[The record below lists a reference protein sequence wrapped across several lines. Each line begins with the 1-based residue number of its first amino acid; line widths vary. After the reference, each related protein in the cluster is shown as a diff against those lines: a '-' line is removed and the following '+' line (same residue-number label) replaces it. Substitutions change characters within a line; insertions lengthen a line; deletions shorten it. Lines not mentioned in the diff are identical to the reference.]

1 MPAGRAFSAGGESD
15 IIGISHGSREK
26 RAEKEKRMEALMEWT
41 KPQKETIETRG
52 KNILVS
58 AAAGSG
64 KTAVLIERITRL
76 VIDEKTDIDRF
87 LITTFTN
94 AAAAE
99 MKSRLEKAIS
109 KQMDE
114 PGADRSFLRRQLSMM
129 PRANISTFHTFA
141 LEVMRRYFYLT
152 DLEPGFS
159 IGDDV
164 EVSIMKNDAAARLF
178 EDRFGEDYDAFSLFL
193 RKYSSDRSEERI
205 KKNIISLYDE
215 MRSIPQYMDWAER
228 TSRLL
233 DAKSPS
239 EALGLTGFIAD
250 EVEKGVAEA
259 CRLYERAAQTLEEAG
274 IDSLSEKA
282 AQDVEK
288 LTDMAERLGQKDAAA
303 EKLELFN
310 DFISTVKFNQMRAA
324 KSQQEDYDQVKEQ
337 VSRLRKGGKK
347 ALDDLKK
354 KYFARTMEDYDEELR
369 AGYED
374 TMYLTGLLKEFEEI
388 FREMK
393 ADRNMVDFDDVMHY
407 AILILRDDMAADE
420 YRKRFRYIF
429 IDEFQDS
436 NMLQEAIVG
445 RITDGRNLF
454 MVGDVKQSI
463 YKFRLAEPEIFRR
476 KYQLYARQS
485 EENSVKI
492 DLNSNFRSKLLV
504 TETVNRV
511 FSSAMEGYDENARLK
526 CTVDEVHPG
535 MATQCHIVDGS
546 EAEDIRG
553 DLDPEAQLVAELIR
567 ESLGNEIYDVKK
579 GVARKVEYRD
589 IVVLSR
595 SRSAIGRMERFLN
608 NEGIPAYGENTGGYF
623 ETVEVQV
630 FVNLLRIIDNTR
642 QDIPLI
648 SVMRSPVFD
657 FHVRELAAV
666 RIEKRDGSFY
676 DAVRAFAEADH
687 GGDEDAAAL
696 AAKIEEMFHQ
706 IACWKELKNTVTLE
720 ELTRILLY
728 DTGYFDYC
736 SGLPAGKRRIS
747 NLRLLVEKAGQFEQN
762 SHSGLYGFI
771 SYIEAM
777 KKNNISIGEAKV
789 LGEGENVVRVM
800 TVHKSK
806 GLEFPIVIL
815 TGMGRMIRY
824 RGAGTS
830 TVMHKDLALGM
841 PHVDLEGKWHRKT
854 LLQRVIEAKKAEE
867 ELEEEIRILY
877 VAMTRAMDQLL
888 LTGTVKDPEKLE
900 ESGGKAG
907 SFLEMIYAPMKEA
920 GETIEIHRG
929 GAGAVLQAR
938 QAVSDI
944 HMADIFDRSRK
955 ERNEEAIQL
964 IDERL
969 SFIYPYED
977 AAGVKSKYSATEMSR
992 AGLSERDRRIT
1003 AADFMRPDF
1012 SVEKKQLTA
1021 AQAGTAMHLVM
1032 EKLDFRQALSL
1043 GKGYIRQVAEELH
1056 RDQRL
1061 SDEEMEAVDID
1072 NIDAFFRQDVGR
1084 RAATA
1089 EVMYKEREFISG
1101 RRIKG
1106 AEVIVQGMID
1116 CYFQEDDGLVLI
1128 DYKNTHADGEADEEE
1143 TVRRYEGQMR
1153 IYAEALEEAGGKA
1166 VKEAYLYL
1174 FGLKKFIPVKIADQT
1189 KIFFK

>member
-310 DFISTVKFNQMRAA
+310 DFISTVKLNQMRAA

-407 AILILRDDMAADE
+407 AILILQDDMAADE

-666 RIEKRDGSFY
+666 RIETRDGSFY

-762 SHSGLYGFI
+762 SHI
-771 SYIEAM
+771 
-777 KKNNISIGEAKV
+777 
-789 LGEGENVVRVM
+789 
-800 TVHKSK
+800 
-806 GLEFPIVIL
+806 
-815 TGMGRMIRY
+815 Y
-824 RGAGTS
+824 RS
-830 TVMHKDLALGM
+830 N
-841 PHVDLEGKWHRKT
+841 
-854 LLQRVIEAKKAEE
+854 
-867 ELEEEIRILY
+867 
-877 VAMTRAMDQLL
+877 
-888 LTGTVKDPEKLE
+888 EKE
-900 ESGGKAG
+900 QH
-907 SFLEMIYAPMKEA
+907 
-920 GETIEIHRG
+920 IHRG
-929 GAGAVLQAR
+929 GQGTGRGRECRESHDSPQEQGPGIPHR
-938 QAVSDI
+938 HPDRDGPHDKIPRGRDI
-944 HMADIFDRSRK
+944 HGHAQGSGSRDAPCGSGRQMAQENFAAACHRGEESRGGAGGRNKDTLRGNDESHGSVIADRDGEGSGETGRERRKGRIFPGDD
-955 ERNEEAIQL
+955 L
-964 IDERL
+964 CVDERGRRDDRNTQRW
-969 SFIYPYED
+969 SRRCSSGETGGIGYPY
-977 AAGVKSKYSATEMSR
+977 GR
-992 AGLSERDRRIT
+992 
-1003 AADFMRPDF
+1003 
-1012 SVEKKQLTA
+1012 
-1021 AQAGTAMHLVM
+1021 
-1032 EKLDFRQALSL
+1032 
-1043 GKGYIRQVAEELH
+1043 YIRQEPE
-1056 RDQRL
+1056 
-1061 SDEEMEAVDID
+1061 
-1072 NIDAFFRQDVGR
+1072 
-1084 RAATA
+1084 
-1089 EVMYKEREFISG
+1089 
-1101 RRIKG
+1101 G
-1106 AEVIVQGMID
+1106 AERGSD
-1116 CYFQEDDGLVLI
+1116 P
-1128 DYKNTHADGEADEEE
+1128 AD
-1143 TVRRYEGQMR
+1143 R
-1153 IYAEALEEAGGKA
+1153 
-1166 VKEAYLYL
+1166 
-1174 FGLKKFIPVKIADQT
+1174 
-1189 KIFFK
+1189 

>member
-1 MPAGRAFSAGGESD
+1 
-15 IIGISHGSREK
+15 
-26 RAEKEKRMEALMEWT
+26 
-41 KPQKETIETRG
+41 
-52 KNILVS
+52 
-58 AAAGSG
+58 
-64 KTAVLIERITRL
+64 
-76 VIDEKTDIDRF
+76 
-87 LITTFTN
+87 
-94 AAAAE
+94 
-99 MKSRLEKAIS
+99 
-109 KQMDE
+109 
-114 PGADRSFLRRQLSMM
+114 
-129 PRANISTFHTFA
+129 
-141 LEVMRRYFYLT
+141 
-152 DLEPGFS
+152 
-159 IGDDV
+159 
-164 EVSIMKNDAAARLF
+164 
-178 EDRFGEDYDAFSLFL
+178 
-193 RKYSSDRSEERI
+193 
-205 KKNIISLYDE
+205 
-215 MRSIPQYMDWAER
+215 
-228 TSRLL
+228 
-233 DAKSPS
+233 
-239 EALGLTGFIAD
+239 
-250 EVEKGVAEA
+250 
-259 CRLYERAAQTLEEAG
+259 
-274 IDSLSEKA
+274 
-282 AQDVEK
+282 
-288 LTDMAERLGQKDAAA
+288 
-303 EKLELFN
+303 
-310 DFISTVKFNQMRAA
+310 
-324 KSQQEDYDQVKEQ
+324 
-337 VSRLRKGGKK
+337 
-347 ALDDLKK
+347 
-354 KYFARTMEDYDEELR
+354 
-369 AGYED
+369 
-374 TMYLTGLLKEFEEI
+374 MYLTGLLKEFEEI

-666 RIEKRDGSFY
+666 RIEKRDGSLY
-676 DAVRAFAEADH
+676 DAVRAFAEADL

-824 RGAGTS
+824 RGAG
-830 TVMHKDLALGM
+830 
-841 PHVDLEGKWHRKT
+841 
-854 LLQRVIEAKKAEE
+854 
-867 ELEEEIRILY
+867 
-877 VAMTRAMDQLL
+877 
-888 LTGTVKDPEKLE
+888 
-900 ESGGKAG
+900 
-907 SFLEMIYAPMKEA
+907 
-920 GETIEIHRG
+920 
-929 GAGAVLQAR
+929 
-938 QAVSDI
+938 
-944 HMADIFDRSRK
+944 
-955 ERNEEAIQL
+955 
-964 IDERL
+964 
-969 SFIYPYED
+969 
-977 AAGVKSKYSATEMSR
+977 
-992 AGLSERDRRIT
+992 
-1003 AADFMRPDF
+1003 
-1012 SVEKKQLTA
+1012 
-1021 AQAGTAMHLVM
+1021 
-1032 EKLDFRQALSL
+1032 
-1043 GKGYIRQVAEELH
+1043 
-1056 RDQRL
+1056 
-1061 SDEEMEAVDID
+1061 
-1072 NIDAFFRQDVGR
+1072 
-1084 RAATA
+1084 
-1089 EVMYKEREFISG
+1089 
-1101 RRIKG
+1101 
-1106 AEVIVQGMID
+1106 
-1116 CYFQEDDGLVLI
+1116 
-1128 DYKNTHADGEADEEE
+1128 
-1143 TVRRYEGQMR
+1143 
-1153 IYAEALEEAGGKA
+1153 
-1166 VKEAYLYL
+1166 
-1174 FGLKKFIPVKIADQT
+1174 
-1189 KIFFK
+1189 